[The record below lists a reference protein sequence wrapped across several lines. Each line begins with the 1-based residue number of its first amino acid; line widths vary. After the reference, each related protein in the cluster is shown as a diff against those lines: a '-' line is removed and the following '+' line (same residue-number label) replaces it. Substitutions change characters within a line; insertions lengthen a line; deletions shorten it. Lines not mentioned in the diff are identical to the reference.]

1 MDPQTLILIA
11 VLLGLGALAARRAP
25 GAGEWPQ
32 TSEEIYGIPDSSEE
46 IFGVPTSS
54 GFYFPIEPT
63 PTPSA
68 DYIDYALRHPYPY
81 LPESGGTMTT
91 SLQGV
96 ELIKSFEG
104 LRLTAYRDAAGVLT
118 IGYGHTGS
126 DVAAGATITAA
137 RAEELLR
144 ADLAGAEAAVTSAV
158 QVPVTQGQFD
168 ALVSLVYNIGAGAFA
183 ASTLLRKLNSGDYA
197 GAAQEFDRWIYA
209 GGSVLG
215 GLVSR
220 RNAEQQLFLAG

>member
-1 MDPQTLILIA
+1 MLA
-11 VLLGLGALAARRAP
+11 VLLGLVALAARRAP

-32 TSEEIYGIPDSSEE
+32 TSEEIYGIPDWPQTSEE

-63 PTPSA
+63 PTAEILRDP
-68 DYIDYALRHPYPY
+68 YYYPDYALRHPYY
-81 LPESGGTMTT
+81 QPESGGTMTT
-91 SLQGV
+91 SAQGM

-104 LRLTAYRDAAGVLT
+104 LRLTAYLDAAGVLT
-118 IGYGHTGS
+118 IGYGHTGP

-209 GGSVLG
+209 GGIVLG